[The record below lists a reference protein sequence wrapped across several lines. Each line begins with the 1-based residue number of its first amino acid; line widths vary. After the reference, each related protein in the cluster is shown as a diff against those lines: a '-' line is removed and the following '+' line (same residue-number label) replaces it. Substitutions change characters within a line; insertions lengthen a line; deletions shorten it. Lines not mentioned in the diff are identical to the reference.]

1 MISLNS
7 VSLMSS
13 VGLKG
18 CVCVEVD
25 PLALKEQM
33 RKGVLNIWG
42 EGGGADWAGGGVGGS
57 RMVGLGADKYGWEH
71 ELDEGKKSLID
82 V

>member
-1 MISLNS
+1 MNEIGSVEIIARSLWSQMQYFFLNVGRVMSLNS

-42 EGGGADWAGGGVGGS
+42 EG
-57 RMVGLGADKYGWEH
+57 
-71 ELDEGKKSLID
+71 
-82 V
+82 

>member
-1 MISLNS
+1 MNEIGSVEIIARSLWSQMQYFFLNVGRELTSWKQVMSLNS

-42 EGGGADWAGGGVGGS
+42 EG
-57 RMVGLGADKYGWEH
+57 
-71 ELDEGKKSLID
+71 
-82 V
+82 